1 MCLRTSTVVCQADVA
16 HLDHWLLWRCDP
28 VQFVLSTTFRNLAG
42 NHLRAG
48 ALHLSL
54 LSSILCTG
62 GKLAA
67 DHDRGDAAVRYC
79 THMHAN
85 GPHAPQWT
93 SQPFQRRTL
102 DAVVRKISSLYD
114 SERLRP
120 PPVRTKENPSFCP
133 VDMNM
138 RMRGKDDAPAR
149 KKVAFWVSEGLS
161 EHKSKG
167 SQRHNSQWVEMS
179 NIGLTTK
186 VLVQRHIA

>member
-1 MCLRTSTVVCQADVA
+1 MSPIAIPREEFQLASVSSA
-16 HLDHWLLWRCDP
+16 RC
-28 VQFVLSTTFRNLAG
+28 
-42 NHLRAG
+42 
-48 ALHLSL
+48 
-54 LSSILCTG
+54 
-62 GKLAA
+62 
-67 DHDRGDAAVRYC
+67 
-79 THMHAN
+79 
-85 GPHAPQWT
+85 
-93 SQPFQRRTL
+93 L
-102 DAVVRKISSLYD
+102 DA
-114 SERLRP
+114 ERLRP